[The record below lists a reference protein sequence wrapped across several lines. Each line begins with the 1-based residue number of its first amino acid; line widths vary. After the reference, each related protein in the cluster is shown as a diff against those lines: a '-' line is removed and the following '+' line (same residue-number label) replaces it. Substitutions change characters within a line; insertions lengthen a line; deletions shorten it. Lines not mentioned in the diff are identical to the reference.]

1 MPDEN
6 PVTDLCFMHM
16 KKIKNTLWIVA
27 CFLLVG
33 GNVAFFLLFPRVAS
47 GVAIIL
53 SNVITLMLSFLAFK
67 PLNDWLQSD
76 LLDRQSELI
85 AKLEKDRE
93 LERKVELLEQE
104 NRALSDKLDTR
115 VQTGTQPARIDY
127 TFKVEQMEY
136 AKQGYVVKE
145 DEVDALDRTRFTV
158 PDRKFFDVLLEDSIR
173 RETSV
178 RKILYIHKFYY
189 KASLGI
195 DFSKMMYALD
205 GDNVLFYGVRF
216 QKLHDISSELQ
227 PESNDIDRVEILRV
241 SGDKTEIRQD
251 KEYDELK
258 AQYREARS
266 EEVRSGMEDEVAAL
280 CNQYTLA
287 LQASI
292 RSRFGERIEFV
303 DSIEEHRDRNW
314 YSLKGSKD
322 PVIHEIAGTLLLLT
336 TAMNKV
342 KLT

>member
-1 MPDEN
+1 
-6 PVTDLCFMHM
+6 M
-16 KKIKNTLWIVA
+16 KKVKNTVWIVA
-27 CFLLVG
+27 CVLLVG

-47 GVAIIL
+47 GVAIVL
-53 SNVITLMLSFLAFK
+53 SNVITLLLSFLAFK
-67 PLNDWLQSD
+67 PLNDWLQAD
-76 LLDRQSELI
+76 LLDRQDELI

-93 LERKVELLEQE
+93 LERKVQLLEQE

-115 VQTGTQPARIDY
+115 VQTGAQPARIDY

-136 AKQGYVVKE
+136 GKQGYVVKE
-145 DEVDALDRTRFTV
+145 EEIEALDKERFTV
-158 PDRKFFDVLLEDSIR
+158 PDRKFFDALLEDNIR

-205 GDNVLFYGVRF
+205 GENVLFYGVRF

-227 PESNDIDRVEILRV
+227 PEHDDIDRVEILKLT
-241 SGDKTEIRQD
+241 GDKAEIRQD
-251 KEYDELK
+251 KEYDALK
-258 AQYREARS
+258 AQYRAAQA
-266 EEVRSGMEDEVAAL
+266 EEVQGSMEEEVAAL

-287 LQASI
+287 LQDSI

-303 DSIEEHRDRNW
+303 DSIEEYRDKNW
-314 YSLKGSKD
+314 YALKGSTD
-322 PVIHEIAGTLLLLT
+322 PVIHDIAGTLILLT
-336 TAMNKV
+336 TVMNKT
-342 KLT
+342 LT